1 MPRVR
6 IHQHVNPLSPFF
18 NFVSEP
24 LDFAEIFANPN
35 LPLHLDIGCGRGRF
49 LLKMAESF
57 PKQNFLGLEIRQPIV
72 AEANEIAQEKGL
84 KNIHYE
90 FTNATVSLD
99 NLLKN
104 IPLGVLQMVSIQFP
118 DPWYKKRHAK
128 RRMVK
133 DAMVEAIA
141 KYLSGK
147 VFIQTDVEF
156 LAEEMFELFR
166 ESEFLR
172 EIEINKNPFL
182 HKTEREIA
190 VLKRNLPIYQA
201 MFEKITS

>member
-1 MPRVR
+1 MRVR

-24 LDFAEIFANPN
+24 LDFAKIFTNPN
-35 LPLHLDIGCGRGRF
+35 LPLHIDIGCGRGRF
-49 LLKMAESF
+49 LLKMAETF
-57 PKQNFLGLEIRQPIV
+57 PKQNFLGLEIRQPLV

-90 FTNATVSLD
+90 FTNAMLSLD

-104 IPLGVLQMVSIQFP
+104 IPLDVLQMISIQFP

-133 DAMVEAIA
+133 DELVEAVG
-141 KYLSGK
+141 KYLNGK
-147 VFIQTDVEF
+147 VLIQTDVEF
-156 LAEEMFELFR
+156 LADEMFDLFR
-166 ESEFLR
+166 QNESLR
-172 EIEINKNPFL
+172 EIEVKENPFP
-182 HKTEREIA
+182 HQTEREIS
-190 VLKRNLPIYQA
+190 VLKRNLPVYRA
-201 MFEKITS
+201 MFEKVK

>member
-49 LLKMAESF
+49 LLKMAETF
-57 PKQNFLGLEIRQPIV
+57 PNQNFLGLEIRQPIV
-72 AEANEIAQEKGL
+72 AEANEIAQGKSL
-84 KNIHYE
+84 TNIHYE
-90 FTNATVSLD
+90 FTNATLSLD

-128 RRMVK
+128 R
-133 DAMVEAIA
+133 
-141 KYLSGK
+141 
-147 VFIQTDVEF
+147 
-156 LAEEMFELFR
+156 
-166 ESEFLR
+166 
-172 EIEINKNPFL
+172 
-182 HKTEREIA
+182 
-190 VLKRNLPIYQA
+190 
-201 MFEKITS
+201 